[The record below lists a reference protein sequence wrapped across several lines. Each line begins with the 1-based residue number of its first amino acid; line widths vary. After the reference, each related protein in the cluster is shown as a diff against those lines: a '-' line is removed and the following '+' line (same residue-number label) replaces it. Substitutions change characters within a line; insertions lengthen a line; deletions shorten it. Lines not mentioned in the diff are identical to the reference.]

1 MRFDKRS
8 GTLEADDL
16 AGGSIAT
23 IEHELVEEEVKPTA
37 ERSSLVMRQAQFEL
51 TPKKVKRKDLLHF
64 SRQLA
69 VFIKAGIPII
79 DALETIASEVKHK
92 YFKQILDEAAANLRS
107 GSTFAGSI
115 AEYEDA
121 FPPYYLGIIRSA
133 ELTGQLDN
141 ALDQLAEY
149 IDRDVE
155 ARQKIVSA
163 LMYPSVVAV
172 MAIVVV
178 IVLVSFVLPRFKHF
192 FTDLNAKLPLPT
204 RMLLSFTD
212 FTQNYWYGFVIFAG
226 LMVALALW
234 LLNAQRG

>member
-1 MRFDKRS
+1 MRFNKRN
-8 GTLEADDL
+8 GTADLDDL

-23 IEHELVEEEVKPTA
+23 IERELVDEEARPEPQQG
-37 ERSSLVMRQAQFEL
+37 SLTQRIAQFEL
-51 TPKKVKRKDLLHF
+51 TPKRVKRKDLLHF

-92 YFKQILDEAAANLRS
+92 FFKQILDEAAANLRA
-107 GSTFAGSI
+107 GTTFAGSI
-115 AEYEDA
+115 EEYEDA
-121 FPPYYLGIIRSA
+121 FPPYYLGIVRSA
-133 ELTGQLDN
+133 ELTGQLDD

-163 LMYPSVVAV
+163 LTYPAVVAA

-178 IVLVSFVLPRFKHF
+178 IALISFVLPRFKNF
-192 FTDLNAKLPLPT
+192 FTDLDAKLPL
-204 RMLLSFTD
+204 
-212 FTQNYWYGFVIFAG
+212 
-226 LMVALALW
+226 
-234 LLNAQRG
+234 

>member
-1 MRFDKRS
+1 MRMNNRS
-8 GTLEADDL
+8 GATEPDDL

-23 IEHELVEEEVKPTA
+23 IERELVDEEARPQTQQ
-37 ERSSLVMRQAQFEL
+37 SSLAQRIAQFEL

-163 LMYPSVVAV
+163 LMYPVIVAV
-172 MAIVVV
+172 MA
-178 IVLVSFVLPRFKHF
+178 
-192 FTDLNAKLPLPT
+192 
-204 RMLLSFTD
+204 
-212 FTQNYWYGFVIFAG
+212 
-226 LMVALALW
+226 
-234 LLNAQRG
+234 

>member
-1 MRFDKRS
+1 MRINKRS
-8 GTLEADDL
+8 GESQPDDL

-23 IEHELVEEEVKPTA
+23 IEHELVEEEARPATGHAPLLQRIV
-37 ERSSLVMRQAQFEL
+37 QFEL
-51 TPKKVKRKDLLHF
+51 TPKRVKRKDLLHF

-92 YFKQILDEAAANLRS
+92 YFRQVLDEAAANLRA
-107 GSTFAGSI
+107 GTTFAGSI
-115 AEYEDA
+115 EAHADA
-121 FPPYYLGIIRSA
+121 FPPYYLGIVRSA
-133 ELTGQLDN
+133 ELTGQLDD

-163 LMYPSVVAV
+163 LTYPAVVAA

-178 IVLVSFVLPRFKHF
+178 IALISFVLPRFKNF
-192 FTDLNAKLPLPT
+192 FTDLDAKLPL
-204 RMLLSFTD
+204 
-212 FTQNYWYGFVIFAG
+212 
-226 LMVALALW
+226 
-234 LLNAQRG
+234 